1 MSYGRFL
8 KEHFIWALIF
18 LLLLATIPVFCLL
31 INGSKWVVFYTA
43 AALLISYFLGT
54 FLEYRREK
62 RYFDG
67 IRKKIDEVEEKYLV
81 FEMLEEGDTREEE
94 INKMLIEEMGKA
106 MNEHI
111 REYKMNLSEYKEYI
125 EAWVH
130 EIKIPI
136 AAAQMM
142 VTNGAEDPKAL
153 QRELKSIEN
162 YAEQALFYARS
173 SAVEKDYLIKR
184 VELRDLVQNLIRD
197 KRYTLRSI
205 NAGID
210 LHDLDVWV
218 LSDGKWLTFILNQ
231 IIDNSIKYRKD
242 DVPFK
247 LEIFA
252 TSNKDSKTLVIR
264 DNGVGI
270 KSAELG
276 RVFDKGFT
284 GTNGRAGKKSTGIG
298 LYLCKKLCLKLE
310 HNIRAESAEGEGTSM
325 IITFPLSSVYSVTD
339 QLTES

>member
-8 KEHFIWALIF
+8 KEHYIWALVF
-18 LLLLATIPVFCLL
+18 LLLTATIPVFCLL
-31 INGSKWVVFYTA
+31 INGSKWVVIYTVS
-43 AALLISYFLGT
+43 ALLSCYFLGT

-67 IRKKIDEVEEKYLV
+67 IRAKIDEVKEKYLV
-81 FEMLEEGDTREEE
+81 FEMLEEGNTREEE
-94 INKMLIEEMGKA
+94 LCRLFVEDMGKS

-111 REYKMNLSEYKEYI
+111 REYSANLSEYKDYI

-142 VTNGAEDPKAL
+142 VTNGAGDPKAL
-153 QRELKSIEN
+153 QAELKSIEN
-162 YAEQALFYARS
+162 FAEQALFYARS
-173 SAVEKDYLIKR
+173 NTVEKDYMIKKIN
-184 VELRDLVQNLIRD
+184 LRECVQNLIRD
-197 KRYTLRSI
+197 KRYTLRKVDA
-205 NAGID
+205 NID
-210 LHDLDVWV
+210 LHDLDIEV
-218 LSDGKWLTFILNQ
+218 LSDGKWLAFILNQ
-231 IIDNSIKYRKD
+231 IIDNSIKYRRD

-252 TSNKDSKTLVIR
+252 ASSENSRSLVIR

-270 KSAELG
+270 KSAEIG

-298 LYLCKKLCLKLE
+298 LYLCRKLCLKLE
-310 HNIRAESAEGEGTSM
+310 HNIRIESEEGEGSSV

-339 QLTES
+339 NLTQS